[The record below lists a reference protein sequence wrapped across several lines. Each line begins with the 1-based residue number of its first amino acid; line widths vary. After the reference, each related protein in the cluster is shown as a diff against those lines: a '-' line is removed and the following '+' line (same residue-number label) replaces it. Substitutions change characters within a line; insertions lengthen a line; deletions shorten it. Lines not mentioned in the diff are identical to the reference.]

1 MHTETTASLFDSFSN
16 LITMRK
22 LIAALFF
29 ISLNYLS
36 FAQLNSG
43 RIGNDQSIC
52 YAYSPE
58 ILFFTEAP
66 SGGLPPYSYRW
77 QRSNDGTTWSDITGT
92 TAARSTYSPPV
103 LGRNAWFRCRVYDAA
118 NVSGFTNVVAI
129 SVSSGLTAGLIGQA
143 QSIYNGGIP
152 LPLTESEPANGG
164 SNSYTYQWQMSSN
177 GLSWSNIPGAVTP
190 SFAPSAVFSTTFYR
204 RLVSDGLCGTIA
216 SNSVRISVDQITLY
230 TTETPFIYNS
240 EEQTY
245 NIGTEFLCNADGFIT
260 RSRLFTNDLE
270 EGEHIVRLWMD
281 DGSEVYETIAGPFAW
296 NFAGGYTGWREF
308 DFPSPI
314 AVQAGMKYIISISN
328 VAGNYWYAQ
337 TEDIFSP
344 LSENDYIEYLRGLYT
359 ASDINNVPNTPYE
372 QAGYFRDVVFSLFS
386 PGSIGYAQS
395 ICYNTVPEPLVQI
408 SNPSG
413 GSGTYYFQ
421 WQQSSDNLV
430 WSDIPNATSPGYS
443 PPALTENRYY
453 RRSVTSGGVSASSSS
468 VLISVGELFSR
479 AQLHEDM
486 TVYSNTAANFR
497 VVLSGGTGPFTINY
511 TRNGEQQASVQDY
524 SSGADIFTGV
534 LTTGTY
540 SYELTSVI
548 DANGCIPESLG
559 TSITITVIDATPETR
574 TNKAYVIINRES
586 SYFSDYTVYIKP
598 YLDNFGIPYDEYD
611 QATPATMT
619 ELTNYA
625 IIIFGHRNVYDG
637 EITEY
642 PLDLLADAVSSG
654 VGLYSFDPHL
664 FDYQSDF
671 TVAETFQPVSSSRI
685 DIITSPGHFITE
697 THVDDSYNQTNDV
710 INLLTSMTTDLSA
723 FTLNDPLN
731 LAYLGTSPLMVVS
744 SFGSGRI
751 VKWNGYDW
759 VFDSV
764 LGPVYGMDDL
774 IWRGIVWSARKPF
787 VMQGMPPMITMR
799 VDDVDG
805 VAPYGLGQVAE
816 NFQWIDICNEYNII
830 PWCGTF
836 NDNIPEAYI
845 PKFRSLINGNL
856 TTASPHAFSADE
868 FIYYNLPDPDDPDF
882 DPAANV
888 LRAFNFYLSNDLTL
902 SNLIVPH
909 YYGIDEEALQQITL
923 MNNQYDLNIEF
934 LATHMD
940 HSTSWYSSE
949 WLNCGPYRIDRV
961 GRPAEVRPVYYGDY
975 VDWDGFE
982 YLFNC
987 VTEIRDDGGY
997 EWSPSGDDIQ
1007 ETVNRGVRH
1016 LRRAMNS
1023 MVLPTLFTHDNYL
1036 EMSESSWRAIISGVT
1051 SAVSSYSPEYRS
1063 MDYAVQYIRAKSNI
1077 SITNVTENETLVNI
1091 TYAGTNDMD
1100 TRCFLFTGTGNQITH
1115 RLITLPQITTGPVTI
1130 GVLK

>member
-1 MHTETTASLFDSFSN
+1 VTLNLTPGSIGSN
-16 LITMRK
+16 QQV
-22 LIAALFF
+22 
-29 ISLNYLS
+29 NYGAIPVPLT
-36 FAQLNSG
+36 
-43 RIGNDQSIC
+43 QS
-52 YAYSPE
+52 
-58 ILFFTEAP
+58 EAP
-66 SGGLPPYSYRW
+66 AGGSGAYAYRW
-77 QRSNDGTTWSDITGT
+77 QSSPDGLRWSDIPG
-92 TAARSTYSPPV
+92 
-103 LGRNAWFRCRVYDAA
+103 A
-118 NVSGFTNVVAI
+118 N
-129 SVSSGLTAGLIGQA
+129 SSG
-143 QSIYNGGIP
+143 Y
-152 LPLTESEPANGG
+152 
-164 SNSYTYQWQMSSN
+164 
-177 GLSWSNIPGAVTP
+177 
-190 SFAPSAVFSTTFYR
+190 APQDAHYADRWYR
-204 RLVSDGLCGTIA
+204 RFVSDGLCGSTA
-216 SNSVRISVDQITLY
+216 GNPVKISISQVTLY
-230 TTETPFIYNS
+230 TTETPYIYND
-240 EEQTY
+240 EQQSY
-245 NIGTEFLCNADGFIT
+245 NLGTEFGVLAEGFIT
-260 RSRLFTNDLE
+260 RARLYTNDLE
-270 EGEHIVRLWMD
+270 EGEHFIRLWWLD
-281 DGSEVYETIAGPFAW
+281 EVSEEYLTIAGPFSW
-296 NFAGGYTGWREF
+296 SFTGGYTGWREF
-308 DFPSPI
+308 DFPSPV
-314 AVQAGMKYIISISN
+314 AVQPGSNYIISITN
-328 VAGNYWYAQ
+328 VPGNYYYAQ

-344 LSENDYIEYLRGLYT
+344 LSENDYIEYIRGLYT
-359 ASDINNVPNTPYE
+359 AANPDNVPNTEYE
-372 QAGYFRDVVFSLFS
+372 HASYFRDVVFSQFS
-386 PGSIGYAQS
+386 PGSIGYPQS
-395 ICYNTVPEPLVQI
+395 ICYNNVPDPLTEVLY
-408 SNPSG
+408 PSG
-413 GSGTYYFQ
+413 GSGQYYFQ
-421 WQQSSDNLV
+421 WQRSSDNLV
-430 WSDIPNATSPGYS
+430 WSDIPGATSSGYS
-443 PPALTENRYY
+443 PPALTENTYY

-468 VLISVGELFSR
+468 VLITVGELFSE
-479 AQLHEDM
+479 AQLHENM
-486 TVYSNTAANFR
+486 TIYSNTAANFR
-497 VVLSGGTGPFTINY
+497 VILSGGTGPFTINY
-511 TRNGEQQASVQDY
+511 IRNGQPQAQVQNY
-524 SSGADIFTGV
+524 SGGADIFTGV
-534 LTTGTY
+534 LTSGTY
-540 SYELTSVI
+540 SYALTSVT
-548 DANGCIPESLG
+548 DANGCTPESLG
-559 TSITITVIDATPETR
+559 TGITITVVDATPETR
-574 TNKAYVIINRES
+574 TNKAYVIINPES
-586 SYFSDYTVYIKP
+586 SYFNDYATYIKP

-611 QATPATMT
+611 QPTPATMT

-625 IIIFGHRNVYDG
+625 VIIFGHRNVYDG

-642 PLDLLADAVSSG
+642 PLGLLANAVNSG

-697 THVDDSYNQTNDV
+697 THIDDSYNPANDV
-710 INLLTSMTTDLSA
+710 VNLLTSMTTDLSSY
-723 FTLNDPLN
+723 TLNNPVT

-744 SFGSGRI
+744 SYGSGRI

-787 VMQGMPPMITMR
+787 VMQGLPPMITMR

-816 NFQWIDICNEYNII
+816 NFQWIDICNDYNII

-836 NDNIPEAYI
+836 NENIPEAYL

-888 LRAFNFYLSNDLTL
+888 LRAINFYLSNDLNL
-902 SNLIVPH
+902 SNFIVPH

-940 HSTSWYSSE
+940 HSTSWYSSD

-961 GRPAEVRPVYYGDY
+961 GRPAEVRPVYYADY
-975 VDWDGFE
+975 VNWDGFE
-982 YLFNC
+982 YIFNC

-1007 ETVNRGVRH
+1007 GTVNRGVRH

-1036 EMSESSWRAIISGVT
+1036 EMSEESWTAIISGVT

-1077 SITNVTENETLVNI
+1077 SITNVTETENLVNI

-1100 TRCFLFTGTGNQITH
+1100 TRCYLFTGSGNQITH
-1115 RLITLPQITTGPVTI
+1115 RLITLPQISTGPVTI